1 MKTGTQHRRR
11 ALAIALST
19 AYALGP
25 QWAFANPQ
33 DARVIAGQA
42 TIQSQGNQLTVSEP
56 SKSVRRRLMRWERA
70 PSSTPGS

>member
-42 TIQSQGNQLTVSEP
+42 TIQSQGNQLTVTNS
-56 SKSVRRRLMRWERA
+56 A
-70 PSSTPGS
+70 GAIIN